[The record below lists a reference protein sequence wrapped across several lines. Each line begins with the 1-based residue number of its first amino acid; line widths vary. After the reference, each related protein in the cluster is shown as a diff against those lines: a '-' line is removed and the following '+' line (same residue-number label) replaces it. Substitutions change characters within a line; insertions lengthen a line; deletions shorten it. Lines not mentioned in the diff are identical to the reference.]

1 LMKVALAVSCGSFKE
16 KYALGF
22 GADWRVRFTKA

>member
-16 KYALGF
+16 KYPLGF